1 MKRWKD
7 GAKFPKPARKM
18 FGQKVSQV
26 FHCFKT
32 WMAAV
37 VSLKAQEKREA
48 MFDKTNM
55 MTGMHL

>member
-1 MKRWKD
+1 M
-7 GAKFPKPARKM
+7 
-18 FGQKVSQV
+18 SQV